1 MQQLQINT
9 FNFTHEQTV
18 RPVSKPLHSAPALGN
33 DLRAGATQNRGA
45 QSATSYK
52 NTAKVSFL
60 TENKTSNLSVRQ
72 NKAGSLKLTSVTVSR
87 N

>member
-1 MQQLQINT
+1 MNRQWDLWANLCTLLQHLEMI
-9 FNFTHEQTV
+9 
-18 RPVSKPLHSAPALGN
+18 
-33 DLRAGATQNRGA
+33 LRAGATQNRGA